1 MPWPNIIR
9 QRTSEHGTEIIL
21 CWPWRMPLKEFDI
34 PVEILLERTSFS
46 FSGGYLF
53 GLCVMCQGFWFVSTS
68 PLSMGSPLC
77 PDQCRPCISCHYL
90 HEFMCVHSTVFI
102 RPCFLL
108 VSYQISFLLT

>member
-53 GLCVMCQGFWFVSTS
+53 GESCVRDSG
-68 PLSMGSPLC
+68 LC
-77 PDQCRPCISCHYL
+77 PLLLSAWVVHYAQTSAGPVFPATICMSSC
-90 HEFMCVHSTVFI
+90 VFI
-102 RPCFLL
+102 LLFL
-108 VSYQISFLLT
+108 